1 MVYGHTVTE
10 FVHVVKIY
18 IDTGNINLNIHI
30 FIYISDLILTLL
42 SKKPTNLT
50 CSTGANEHVSALE
63 RDDNSV
69 KKGSYVSSVS
79 ACVCVVLRCSCICD
93 LLLWCHS
100 AQFMTRGRR
109 QPAETNSRL
118 ALKNRQE
125 CSASGTRGRVGSGM
139 RYCCAM

>member
-1 MVYGHTVTE
+1 MVYGHSVKE
-10 FVHVVKIY
+10 FVHVNKIY

-30 FIYISDLILTLL
+30 FIYICDLILTLL
-42 SKKPTNLT
+42 RKKPTNLT
-50 CSTGANEHVSALE
+50 CSTGANEHVCALE

-69 KKGSYVSSVS
+69 KKGSNASSVR
-79 ACVCVVLRCSCICD
+79 VCVVLRCSCICD

-125 CSASGTRGRVGSGM
+125 CSASGTRGRVGRGM